1 VCGNTFRM
9 LAESRL
15 APHFSFIGD
24 FSRHYGLFEGCGTAI
39 PFDAAFSG
47 SAGSPATAAPSAAG
61 GSCC

>member
-1 VCGNTFRM
+1 M

-15 APHFSFIGD
+15 APHFAFIGD

-39 PFDAAFSG
+39 PFE
-47 SAGSPATAAPSAAG
+47 GSPLENSTAAAPTTSTNS